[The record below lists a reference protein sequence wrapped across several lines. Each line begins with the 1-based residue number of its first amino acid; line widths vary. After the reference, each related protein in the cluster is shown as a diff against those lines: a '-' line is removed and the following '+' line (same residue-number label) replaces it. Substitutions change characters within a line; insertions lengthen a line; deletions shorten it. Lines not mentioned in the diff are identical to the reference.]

1 MIKSEVE
8 YRITKEKLGKLER
21 SLAAVEAASTG
32 AEASDAEL
40 AQLAHRK
47 LIGDLRAEI
56 KEYEWLRAGDVSRI
70 ECATWDDVPQALI
83 KARIARGLTVEQ
95 LAERLGWKVTRLRRY
110 EENDYESATLAQM
123 IEAAT
128 VLCVKLTGVVMLAE
142 MKRIPSQAEL
152 AAAFEPQHA

>member
-8 YRITKEKLGKLER
+8 YRVTKEKLAKLER
-21 SLAAVEAASTG
+21 SLAAVEAIG
-32 AEASDAEL
+32 ADSEAADVEL
-40 AQLAHRK
+40 ARIAHRK

-56 KEYEWLRAGDVSRI
+56 KEYERLRAGAVARI
-70 ECATWDDVPQALI
+70 ECATWDDVPRALI

-110 EENDYESATLAQM
+110 EENDYESATFTQM

-128 VLCVKLTGVVMLAE
+128 VLCVKLTGVVTLAE